1 MKLRFK
7 KADGTS
13 YPDWAD
19 MRLGDFLSESK
30 IKGNTGDTAKKLT
43 VRLWN
48 KGVAPTN
55 TLKSMGSENT
65 QYYIRKVGQLIYGK
79 QNVFRGAIGIIPKE
93 LDNYESTT
101 DLPSF
106 DIKDTLDSYFIL
118 LYLTREPYNRDLEIQ
133 ASGTGSKR
141 LHTDTFLNLQI
152 SLPCLEEQEK
162 IADFFTALDE
172 KITLID
178 AQLSQLNLYK
188 QAQLQII
195 FSPENKENWGAM
207 RLSDI
212 VTIKISSVDKHV
224 KDDEITVPV
233 CDYMNVYNNN
243 FITTNISQTFRIGTV
258 TESEYDRFR
267 LRKGDV
273 VITKDSETP
282 DDIGIPAYVA
292 EDIKDLVC
300 GYHLTILSPKELVCG
315 KYLFFTLITKYAQ
328 TQFACYAN
336 GSTRFGLTKETYDKI
351 MIPLPSL
358 EEQAKI
364 ADYLSALDDKI
375 TNTQQSLE
383 QIKSYKLAMLQKML
397 G

>member
-1 MKLRFK
+1 MLRFK

-162 IADFFTALDE
+162 IADFFTAIDE

-178 AQLSQLNLYK
+178 EQLSQLNLYK
-188 QAQLQII
+188 KAQLQGI
-195 FSPENKENWGAM
+195 FSPENTTNWANM
-207 RLSDI
+207 RLGDVCELLKDGTHGTHLDVKNGIPLLSAKDI
-212 VTIKISSVDKHV
+212 KNGSVLIP
-224 KDDEITVPV
+224 DD
-233 CDYMNVYNNN
+233 CRR
-243 FITTNISQTFRIGTV
+243 ISQEDFNKIHARYKIQ
-258 TESEYDRFR
+258 DN
-267 LRKGDV
+267 
-273 VITKDSETP
+273 
-282 DDIGIPAYVA
+282 DI
-292 EDIKDLVC
+292 L
-300 GYHLTILSPKELVCG
+300 LTIVGTIGRCSIVQNYEQQI
-315 KYLFFTLITKYAQ
+315 FTLQRSVAIIRTNHLLNSKLLLHLLSSSKIQNLLDTNKSVSAQPGIYLGDLAILSIT
-328 TQFACYAN
+328 
-336 GSTRFGLTKETYDKI
+336 
-351 MIPLPSL
+351 IPTSL

-383 QIKSYKLAMLQKML
+383 QIKSYKIAMLQKMFT
-397 G
+397 